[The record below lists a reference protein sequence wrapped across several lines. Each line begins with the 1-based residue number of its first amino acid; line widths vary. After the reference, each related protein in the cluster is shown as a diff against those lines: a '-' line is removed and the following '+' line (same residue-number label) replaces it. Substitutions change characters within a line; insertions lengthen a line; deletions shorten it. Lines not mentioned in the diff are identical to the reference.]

1 MNNFIFIN
9 PDINNCAIIH
19 AQENDINK
27 NKIGNLRNLLS
38 ELTDTSVISFVL
50 SRYCAYKDT
59 IDLPPKNKSIFLK
72 NAENI
77 IKQDLPDSSQKI
89 LIQPPQGNQ
98 LPFIVISD
106 ETTKILKDIKNQFK
120 IEKNKVLLERDLYQS
135 NSKKWYINLNDDEL
149 MIHYNDKVL
158 QSSIEKFK
166 EDIQVIADREKNPDL
181 ITWKYIFNKDQSSSK
196 SKSLQLIL
204 SDMLDTD
211 QKINYLMSDLG
222 HIEGDS
228 FRLLSI
234 KDVVDQK
241 KVDISYSNNWKS
253 YNYLAISL
261 ILFSALTIQYTSTS
275 QYAFQIETRQ
285 SNILNS
291 IFRDLESTNQILDL
305 ETVASKISYS
315 NNLPAKNY
323 IVTLN
328 ELGDMFNQPGLK
340 LKKLEIASDDINMVF
355 IVEGESVINQINSA
369 IQESTIF
376 DVNINSIQND
386 NQNKIIVNLS
396 VKYKNA

>member
-9 PDINNCAIIH
+9 ADINNCAIVY

-27 NKIGNLRNLLS
+27 NKKGNLRNLLS
-38 ELTDTSVISFVL
+38 ELTDTSFVTFVL

-59 IDLPPKNKSIFLK
+59 IDVPPKNKSIFLK

-77 IKQDLPDSSQKI
+77 IKQDLTGSNQKI
-89 LIQPPQGNQ
+89 LIQPLQENQ

-106 ETTKILKDIKNQFK
+106 ETTEILKDLKNQFK

-158 QSSIEKFK
+158 QSSIDKFK
-166 EDIQVIADREKNPDL
+166 EDIQVITDREKNPDL
-181 ITWKYIFNKDQSSSK
+181 INWKYIFNKDQSSSK
-196 SKSLQLIL
+196 SKSLQLIV
-204 SDMLDTD
+204 SDILDTD
-211 QKINYLMSDLG
+211 QKISYLMSDLG
-222 HIEGDS
+222 HIENAS
-228 FRLLSI
+228 FRSLRI
-234 KDVVDQK
+234 KDIVDQK
-241 KVDISYSNNWKS
+241 KANISYSNNWKS

-261 ILFSALTIQYTSTS
+261 MLFSALTIEYTSTS
-275 QYAFQIETRQ
+275 QYASQIETRQ
-285 SNILNS
+285 SSILNS
-291 IFRDLESTNQILDL
+291 VFRDMDSTNQVLDL

-315 NNLPAKNY
+315 NHLPEKNY
-323 IVTLN
+323 IITLN

-340 LKKLEIASDDINMVF
+340 LKKLEIDSDDINMVF
-355 IVEGESVINQINSA
+355 IVDGESAINQINTA
-369 IQESTIF
+369 IQESSVF
-376 DVNINSIQND
+376 NVNINSIQND
-386 NQNKIIVNLS
+386 NQNKIIVSLS

>member
-9 PDINNCAIIH
+9 PDINNCAIIY

-27 NKIGNLRNLLS
+27 NKKGNLRNLLS
-38 ELTDTSVISFVL
+38 ELTDTSVITFVL

-59 IDLPPKNKSIFLK
+59 IDVPPKNKSIFLK

-77 IKQDLPDSSQKI
+77 IKQDLPGSNQKI

-106 ETTKILKDIKNQFK
+106 ETTEILKGIKNQFK

-149 MIHYNDKVL
+149 MIHYNNKVL

-166 EDIQVIADREKNPDL
+166 EDIQVITDREKNPDL

-211 QKINYLMSDLG
+211 QKISYLMSDLG
-222 HIEGDS
+222 HIESDS
-228 FRLLSI
+228 FRSLRI
-234 KDVVDQK
+234 KDVVNQK
-241 KVDISYSNNWKS
+241 KVNISYSNNWKS

-285 SNILNS
+285 SNILNNV
-291 IFRDLESTNQILDL
+291 FRDLESTNQILDL

-340 LKKLEIASDDINMVF
+340 LKKLEIDSDDINMVF

-376 DVNINSIQND
+376 NVNINSIQND

>member
-9 PDINNCAIIH
+9 PDINNCAIIY

-27 NKIGNLRNLLS
+27 NKKGNLRNLLS
-38 ELTDTSVISFVL
+38 ELTDTSVITFVL

-59 IDLPPKNKSIFLK
+59 IDVPPKNKSIFLK

-77 IKQDLPDSSQKI
+77 IKQDLPGSNQKI

-106 ETTKILKDIKNQFK
+106 ETTEILKGIQNQFK

-149 MIHYNDKVL
+149 MIHYNNKVL

-166 EDIQVIADREKNPDL
+166 EDIQVITDREKNPDL

-211 QKINYLMSDLG
+211 QKISYLMSDLG
-222 HIEGDS
+222 HIESDS
-228 FRLLSI
+228 FRSLRI
-234 KDVVDQK
+234 KDVVNQK
-241 KVDISYSNNWKS
+241 KVNISYSNNWKS

-285 SNILNS
+285 SNILNNV
-291 IFRDLESTNQILDL
+291 FRDLESTNQILDL

-340 LKKLEIASDDINMVF
+340 LKKLEIDSDDINMVF

-376 DVNINSIQND
+376 NVNINSIQND